1 MVLKPGGPCIAIRKK
16 KEEDGTHIMGVCNRT
31 ESHVWYSGK
40 CKGCYEVAARI
51 GKRKMETAMGTAVA
65 LDPEEL
71 QEERQEVLVEIEE
84 IYGVWCVRARTRDP
98 QPVPLHRPSIMIH
111 VPRALHPHML

>member
-1 MVLKPGGPCIAIRKK
+1 MVLEAGGPCFAMRKK
-16 KEEDGTHIMGVCNRT
+16 KEADGTRTMGVCNRT

-71 QEERQEVLVEIEE
+71 QEERQENLVEIEE
-84 IYGVWCVRARTRDP
+84 IYAVRWVFERTRDP
-98 QPVPLHRPSIMIH
+98 SATRSPFHSTAPQSRATPLN
-111 VPRALHPHML
+111 HML